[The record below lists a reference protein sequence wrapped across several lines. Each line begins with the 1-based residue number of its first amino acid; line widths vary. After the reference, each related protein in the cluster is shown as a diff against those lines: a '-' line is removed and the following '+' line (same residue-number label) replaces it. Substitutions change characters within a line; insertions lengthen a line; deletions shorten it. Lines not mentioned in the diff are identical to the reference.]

1 MKGLFG
7 SHIDLTAKVLDMR
20 LQRQNLVASN
30 LANVNTPGYKEKT
43 IEFEGEL
50 QKALG
55 LDAKGKMT
63 KTSKMHIP
71 AAFAADKFKGK
82 FLSNFEPRVVHGEDS
97 VDMDKEMV
105 TMAKNT
111 LAYNALTQVIGKSFQ
126 GMNKIIQ
133 SGAR

>member
-7 SHIDLTAKVLDMR
+7 SHIDLTAKVLDLR
-20 LQRQNLVASN
+20 LQRQNLVSSN
-30 LANVNTPGYKEKT
+30 LANVNTPGYKEKRL
-43 IEFEGEL
+43 EFEGEL

-63 KTSKMHIP
+63 KTSQMHIP
-71 AAFAADKFKGK
+71 AAFNAGK
-82 FLSNFEPRVVHGEDS
+82 FDGRVLSNFEPRVVHGEDS

-111 LAYNALTQVIGKSFQ
+111 MQYNALTQVIAKSFQ
-126 GMNKIIQ
+126 GMEKIIQ